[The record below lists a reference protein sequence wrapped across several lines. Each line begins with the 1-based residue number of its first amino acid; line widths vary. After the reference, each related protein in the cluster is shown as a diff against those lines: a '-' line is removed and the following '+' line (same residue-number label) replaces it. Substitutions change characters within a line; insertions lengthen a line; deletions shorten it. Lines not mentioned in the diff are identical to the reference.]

1 MKLEKQDCAI
11 TSLSSLVNRTLIEIP
26 RLLLVLSDRLDVHD
40 RHAGVELFQV
50 ALSDGT
56 RRNVPSRPLHEEAV
70 CVRSLGLVGLHLS
83 SLLLG
88 HLAREA
94 HLVQRQL
101 VLPRGALHDRRQERL
116 GVEEAWE
123 PNRRGKVEVGSPSF
137 QFLWQKFRV
146 VKTLKSSGAQSMIT
160 LIRRRR
166 SAYQAERPLREAYAS
181 LVQEGGTFF

>member
-1 MKLEKQDCAI
+1 MKLEKYDCAI

-70 CVRSLGLVGLHLS
+70 CVRSLGLVGLHLA

-101 VLPRGALHDRRQERL
+101 VLPRGALHDGRQERL
-116 GVEEAWE
+116 GVEKAWQ
-123 PNRRGKVEVGSPSF
+123 PNRGGQVEVRGPS
-137 QFLWQKFRV
+137 LELLQKNFE
-146 VKTLKSSGAQSMIT
+146 MIKIFT
-160 LIRRRR
+160 
-166 SAYQAERPLREAYAS
+166 QPS
-181 LVQEGGTFF
+181 LP